1 MKTMKVALLATA
13 ALAAVSVSARAD
25 DAAAIKAQLEA
36 LNARIAQLEAGPALP
51 VGYSLLALSE
61 VDQFT
66 LTGEKASDVSATS
79 TANRISVLPTA
90 DAPAAASISWSAE
103 IRAALTH
110 RNNVQTTGV
119 TGLTTTII
127 TPDPDGTGPLPNPPD
142 IVNTNGTTYNNDETV
157 IKARG
162 RIRAQATTSTSVG
175 DVGIDIR
182 LQGASEFGGGA
193 AAVMNI
199 AWGWWAMTPEWTLGG
214 GYTGTLADP
223 GHGMDS
229 YIQFGTTIAYGTGD
243 QEQFRLT
250 YASGPLTWAVALED
264 NDSTTSETQLAV
276 ASRINYAGDAFSA
289 SLAGYYR
296 PEQSPVNDYW
306 QIAAGATMPLGD
318 IATFSVNGA
327 VADTFSSA
335 TAYVSFDL
343 TDATFFEVGAG
354 RKWNDGS
361 SNDTTVIN
369 GGIYWKP
376 VDQLKVGL
384 QADHIMRQGVAANT
398 TSVSLVT
405 WFSY

>member
-1 MKTMKVALLATA
+1 MVNVNVNTVVVPAVA
-13 ALAAVSVSARAD
+13 
-25 DAAAIKAQLEA
+25 
-36 LNARIAQLEAGPALP
+36 G
-51 VGYSLLALSE
+51 
-61 VDQFT
+61 
-66 LTGEKASDVSATS
+66 ATS
-79 TANRISVLPTA
+79 
-90 DAPAAASISWSAE
+90 
-103 IRAALTH
+103 
-110 RNNVQTTGV
+110 
-119 TGLTTTII
+119 
-127 TPDPDGTGPLPNPPD
+127 
-142 IVNTNGTTYNNDETV
+142 YNDETT

-175 DVGIDIR
+175 DVGVDIR

-193 AAVMNI
+193 SAVMNI

-264 NDSTTSETQLAV
+264 NDATTGNTQLAV
-276 ASRINYAGDAFSA
+276 ASRINYSGDAFSA

-296 PEQSPVNDYW
+296 PLQSPIDDYW

-354 RKWNDGS
+354 RKWNDGP

-384 QADHIMRQGVAANT
+384 QGDHTMNQGPTPNS